1 MGRGHVDLRDVAAGA
16 LARLR
21 RRLRAALDHRESEE
35 DPQRTSVVDVP
46 RDVHVR
52 LRRRDAGHRPFAPG
66 PACLDRPLSRPATSM
81 KSAVGPSA
89 RSADIP
95 ATMLAVVFSAQ
106 DQLAVQ
112 EVPTPRPGPREVL
125 VRVRASM
132 VCASDAKI
140 LAGRFPATR
149 FPHVPGHE
157 FAGEVAASS
166 DERFAAGARV
176 GVEVHVGC
184 GTCDRCREGMYTL
197 CLNYGKRETGH
208 AHVGFT
214 IGGGLAEY
222 AAVPIAALHELP
234 EHVTFEQGAW
244 TDNLGVALWALERGR
259 IAAGETVIV
268 IGPGAI
274 GLCATQLARALG
286 AGRVTLVGRGNRL
299 SRVRDMADEVIDAAN
314 VGRLRGAA
322 DLVVEFAGTAEA
334 ARDAIALARR
344 GGRVVL
350 GGATGNGVELSGVD
364 LSTMVRGNLDVLGSL
379 ASPKGVSGRALALL
393 ADGKVDVTSLV
404 THHFALSSFAEAWR
418 TFTERRDGAIRVML
432 HPGTES

>member
-1 MGRGHVDLRDVAAGA
+1 
-16 LARLR
+16 
-21 RRLRAALDHRESEE
+21 
-35 DPQRTSVVDVP
+35 
-46 RDVHVR
+46 
-52 LRRRDAGHRPFAPG
+52 
-66 PACLDRPLSRPATSM
+66 M
-81 KSAVGPSA
+81 KSALGETA
-89 RSADIP
+89 RSAEIP
-95 ATMLAVVFSAQ
+95 ATMLAVVFTEPNAF
-106 DQLAVQ
+106 AVRD
-112 EVPTPRPGPREVL
+112 VPTPRPGPREVL

-132 VCASDAKI
+132 VCATDTKI
-140 LAGRFPATR
+140 LSGKFPATK

-157 FAGEVAASS
+157 FAGEVAIST

-197 CLNYGKRETGH
+197 CQNYGNRETGH

-222 AAVPIAALHELP
+222 AAVPIAALHVLP
-234 EHVTFEQGAW
+234 EHVTFDQGAW

-259 IAAGETVIV
+259 LAAGERVVV

-274 GLCATQLARALG
+274 GLCVAQLARALG

-299 SRVRDMADEVIDAAN
+299 ARVRDMADEVIDSAD

-322 DLVVEFAGTAEA
+322 DLVVEFAGTADA
-334 ARDAIALARR
+334 ARDAIGLARR

-350 GGATGNGVELSGVD
+350 GGPTGTGVELSGVD
-364 LSTMVRGNLDVLGSL
+364 LSTIVLGNLDVLGSL
-379 ASPKGVSGRALALL
+379 ANPRGVSGRALALL
-393 ADGKVDVTSLV
+393 ADGKVDVTSLA
-404 THHFALSSFAEAWR
+404 THHFSLRAFAEAWQ

-432 HPGTES
+432 HPQAES

>member
-1 MGRGHVDLRDVAAGA
+1 MGGGHVDLRDVAPGA
-16 LARLR
+16 LAWLR
-21 RRLRAALDHRESEE
+21 RRLRAALDHREGEE
-35 DPQRTSVVDVP
+35 DPQRAVVVDVP
-46 RDVHVR
+46 RHIHVR
-52 LRRRDAGHRPFAPG
+52 SRGRSADHRALALG
-66 PACLDRPLSRPATSM
+66 PARFDRPLSGPATRM
-81 KSAVGPSA
+81 KSALDEAA
-89 RSADIP
+89 RPAGIP
-95 ATMLAVVFSAQ
+95 ATMLAVVFTAQ
-106 DQLAVQ
+106 DAFAVQ

-166 DERFAAGARV
+166 DERFGAGARV

-222 AAVPIAALHELP
+222 AAVPVAALH
-234 EHVTFEQGAW
+234 
-244 TDNLGVALWALERGR
+244 
-259 IAAGETVIV
+259 
-268 IGPGAI
+268 
-274 GLCATQLARALG
+274 
-286 AGRVTLVGRGNRL
+286 
-299 SRVRDMADEVIDAAN
+299 
-314 VGRLRGAA
+314 
-322 DLVVEFAGTAEA
+322 
-334 ARDAIALARR
+334 

-350 GGATGNGVELSGVD
+350 GGATGTGVELSGVD
-364 LSTMVRGNLDVLGSL
+364 LSTIVRGNLDVLGSL
-379 ASPKGVSGRALALL
+379 ANPRGVSGRALALL
-393 ADGKVDVTSLV
+393 ADGKIDVTSLV
-404 THHFALSSFAEAWR
+404 THHFPLRSFAEAWR

-432 HPGTES
+432 LPSAES